1 MEKTE
6 LIALLMRVM
15 DQNSD
20 EVDGSF
26 LLPSLYEDIHY
37 ALKTEGFWL

>member
-26 LLPSLYEDIHY
+26 LLPSLCEDIQY